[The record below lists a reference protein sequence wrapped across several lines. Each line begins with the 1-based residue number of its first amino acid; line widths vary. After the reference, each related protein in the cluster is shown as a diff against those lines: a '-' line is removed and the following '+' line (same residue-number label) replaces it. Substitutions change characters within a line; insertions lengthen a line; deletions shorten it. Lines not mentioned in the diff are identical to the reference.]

1 MNRYSLTHV
10 SDPAL
15 IHDLK
20 ALLSR
25 ERATT
30 AELLAHLAEV
40 DDRRLYAAAGH
51 PSMFAWCVE
60 ELHLSE
66 DAAFK
71 RIRAARTARQFPAIR
86 GSLAVGRLYLT
97 AVVFLTPYL
106 TPENADELLA
116 AAAHPAR
123 VRPRGPCGPRWP
135 GDGEQPASA
144 LSCAQPAR
152 GRVRVRSGLHEPQAQ
167 RGAARIRDGACTC
180 GRGGPAAG
188 AVITLGNRRL

>member
-15 IHDLK
+15 LRDLRS
-20 ALLSR
+20 LLSR

-71 RIRAARTARQFPAIR
+71 RIRAARVARQFPAVFTMLADGSAAPERR
-86 GSLAVGRLYLT
+86 G
-97 AVVFLTPYL
+97 
-106 TPENADELLA
+106 
-116 AAAHPAR
+116 H
-123 VRPRGPCGPRWP
+123 
-135 GDGEQPASA
+135 
-144 LSCAQPAR
+144 
-152 GRVRVRSGLHEPQAQ
+152 
-167 RGAARIRDGACTC
+167 
-180 GRGGPAAG
+180 AG
-188 AVITLGNRRL
+188 APT